1 MSDENKF
8 DTGND
13 NERLDSQESIE
24 QILKDFQ
31 IQKERKDRGE
41 ELAPPVRYRESS
53 IDFAK
58 NPEDDKAEENIQ
70 KPVKKR
76 IHKPKKER
84 KKLNININYKKVIK
98 IAVIILAA
106 AAVIIAAVFGIRYGV
121 NQSKS
126 AYLKPYEKKY
136 PGVEFP
142 VGIMEKYCD
151 IYGENPTAV
160 GYINISEAHLNSP
173 VLSREEDSLPYAEK
187 NNSKSNQF
195 NYVVYLHDNSLEKYY
210 SSAQAYNDT
219 ASGFISYSDLYNEYR
234 FKVVGAFYTNTQPED
249 DNGYIFPYNVTE
261 ELTAKSY
268 SDFFDRLSSR
278 FIYDTGITLTRQ
290 DKLLT
295 VSCPTDYREGFRF
308 VVVGV
313 LRNESNN
320 KPTATEKPKIHYPQV
335 IYDENNQENPY
346 ALAYQWYPEIVEQIS
361 DGKTQTKKQSIK
373 DYKQNK

>member
-8 DTGND
+8 DAGND

-41 ELAPPVRYRESS
+41 ELAPPVRYRDSS

-58 NPEDDKAEENIQ
+58 SPEAEKVEEKAENPT
-70 KPVKKR
+70 K
-76 IHKPKKER
+76 KPKRER
-84 KKLNININYKKVIK
+84 KKLNINYKRLTK
-98 IAVIILAA
+98 IAVIILAS
-106 AAVIIAAVFGIRYGV
+106 AAVIIGAVFGIRYGI

-136 PGVEFP
+136 PDVNFP

-151 IYGENPTAV
+151 VYGENPTAV
-160 GYINISEAHLNSP
+160 GYINISETHLNSP
-173 VLSREEDSLPYAEK
+173 VLSDKNDALPYAER
-187 NNSKSNQF
+187 NNSKCNQF
-195 NYVVYLHDNSLEKYY
+195 NYVVYLHDNALEKYY
-210 SSAQAYNDT
+210 GNAQAYNDT

-261 ELTAKSY
+261 ELTVKSY
-268 SDFFDRLSSR
+268 ADFFDRLSSR
-278 FIYDTGITLTRQ
+278 FIYNTGITLTRQ
-290 DKLLT
+290 DRLLT
-295 VSCPTDYREGFRF
+295 ISCPTDYREGFRF

-313 LRNESNN
+313 LRNESNK
-320 KPTATEKPKIHYPQV
+320 KPTATEKAKIHYPQV

-346 ALAYQWYPEIVEQIS
+346 ALAYQWYPEIVEQIG

-373 DYKQNK
+373 DYKQDK